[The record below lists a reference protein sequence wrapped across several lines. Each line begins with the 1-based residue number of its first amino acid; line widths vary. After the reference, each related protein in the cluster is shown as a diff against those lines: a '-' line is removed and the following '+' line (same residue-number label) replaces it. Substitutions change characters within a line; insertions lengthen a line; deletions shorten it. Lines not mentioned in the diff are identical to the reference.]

1 MPLTIPTLAY
11 EEKQHEE
18 NTNADKPCR
27 HME

>member
-1 MPLTIPTLAY
+1 MPLTIPIVACM
-11 EEKQHEE
+11 EKQHEE

>member
-1 MPLTIPTLAY
+1 MPLTILNLACK
-11 EEKQHEE
+11 EKQHEE